1 MFLHV
6 ISSFYTQ
13 KTNKHVLFNSVAK
26 MFPHHI
32 GQIDVCSS
40 NFFLV
45 CKILDDEDIY
55 FNLKHPF
62 CCSMQSV
69 ATILNWSSPTFQ
81 HCYFLSQNFL
91 SNYKFHYRK
100 LSNSTFYLRKLSN
113 DTFYRRKLFSK
124 MITITKTKFHLGL
137 VYLKGRDCINKS
149 QPRKGEMPTLY
160 E

>member
-32 GQIDVCSS
+32 GKIDVCSS

-81 HCYFLSQNFL
+81 HCYFLSQNFFCQIINFITESFLIVL
-91 SNYKFHYRK
+91 SISENFPMI
-100 LSNSTFYLRKLSN
+100 LSIAENF
-113 DTFYRRKLFSK
+113 
-124 MITITKTKFHLGL
+124 L
-137 VYLKGRDCINKS
+137 VR
-149 QPRKGEMPTLY
+149 
-160 E
+160 